1 MGLCG
6 EWFAM
11 DESQSAVPDSFVALF
26 LRPGSHKPS
35 LPRAEILQRYEL
47 CEDMAQMLTETAR
60 IQLMDLGVAEED
72 VLERVH
78 AGLSASD
85 TVGAD
90 EALWVVRRLAE
101 LLLWDLPPALEWR
114 VGE

>member
-1 MGLCG
+1 
-6 EWFAM
+6 M
-11 DESQSAVPDSFVALF
+11 DDSQSQAPDSFVALF
-26 LRPGSHKPS
+26 LRPGSHKPT

-60 IQLMDLGVAEED
+60 NQLMDLGVTEED

-78 AGLSASD
+78 TGLGASGTVSAE
-85 TVGAD
+85 

-101 LLLWDLPPALEWR
+101 LLMWDLPQALEWR
-114 VGE
+114 VGG